1 MNVSNSISK
10 HLQNTLTHILICFFF
25 LQYFIACSSFLDPS
39 VCKVDEDCQGGVC
52 QAGICVG
59 STLNI
64 QDAMVNSTLDQASID
79 LQMKDLFTQDLGNE
93 PNDMMTSGTEA
104 GANVDMQWLDME
116 TGPIS
121 DIFDCSFDINHLESQ
136 DVIFHET
143 NGFSAQTNLS
153 IRGQLVY
160 PTIGNWDSK
169 TQLLINQES
178 IDLSID
184 DTGLFTASLSLIN
197 EGSYNLRL
205 LIGDTGDVKCAQT
218 LTLVFDQNPPILNQ
232 IFPSTSEVWLGY
244 QAGIAKA
251 SIRVQYSDLSPISL
265 FINDEEES
273 RASGLTGS
281 EWNLEVIL
289 AEGDNPIR
297 VIAVDLL
304 DQRSD
309 INLIYHY
316 DPIVPALDIQQPSG
330 VNIIQ
335 EQSLLT
341 LQGQVF
347 TQSGST
353 ENESYAR
360 IQIKVRSINTSDG
373 EQSRTLISDQTINTD
388 ELGSFLFDVSLLVGL
403 NEVEVCAYD
412 RANNQ
417 DCTLI
422 SATYSPIDPCVNISS
437 HIWSS
442 SHNYLLNGN
451 VCSSVTSVRIESEGY
466 EDIQANLVNFAFSVP
481 VTLDLDNPSRT
492 FRLIATTDTQEEA
505 IELFTVSLDTTPAQ
519 INIISPQNT
528 ACINDEVIDVCARIF
543 DLESDIKHIR
553 FNQNVLTLSEQVGV
567 DESWW
572 ENFCFEYETNIGQN
586 SLVFD
591 VENQAGLST
600 QSQIELTVDRIAP
613 SVTFDEPDNHWFAVN
628 DRGLIHMSGYI
639 TNSGCAL
646 SNPALQIVALRDVL
660 GELERDDIVRTPS
673 LTPDLSFTYQD
684 EFNEGY
690 HQLELTLNDQ
700 AGNTRVQNYPFA
712 VDQTPPEITI
722 LSPSSSNMIDRNS
735 VLSLSFEVTDSGS
748 GVDLDTIKI
757 NEEVVIATLIPQSNP
772 PRFIVNGNVLFEQEG
787 SFPIQ
792 ITAKDRVGNEA
803 TLDMT
808 YLYDATPP
816 NLVTI
821 FPSNEAMHSPEVFV
835 IEATD
840 TLSGVAEVVVNGV
853 NATFNGLNWIAEA
866 VIFNEAQA
874 DLLIEVIDVAGNRLS
889 DLTQGTLLSVATTP
903 QAYTLREPERSL
915 LPTSLGNSE
924 GMILAGRWIAYGHG
938 LLTFIDHGLNPNPFV
953 PPSEA
958 FEVSYFSLPIEGAQW
973 THTAQA
979 RLPRVDHTL
988 AIAQI
993 SINNVLTL
1001 LTLNTLGNQV
1011 TPYIHLWQATS
1022 EVNDDTTII
1031 GQLPLNQE
1039 EWVEVSLGIPNFFE
1053 VSWFQLLDW
1062 NRDGAYD
1069 IITKIPNGVK
1079 ALQQTDEGEFQEL
1092 NSTDI
1097 DHLGLDQLNHL
1108 TAPYSIDIN
1117 QDHVADILQ
1126 VTDDGQG
1133 MTAYISQFNTAHY
1146 EYQIATNFPTQV
1158 GQFWTLIDWDH
1169 DGSLDLMAVLNQEIV
1184 HYQWHSITQTW
1195 LQNFTGIQIPVG
1207 IKGVFTTNIDLDAQ
1221 EELCFYGEFGMK
1233 FYKSNGEVSF
1243 PLLPDLSSLGI
1254 IHQVI
1259 ATDLDEDN
1267 DQDWYLL
1274 SDHGL
1279 WILLSN
1285 TNQIDPHTV
1294 TARLSINRGLT
1305 QNKDALGALVYIDRD
1320 QDGTFER
1327 VSSANPYGDT
1337 LITFPNADVDNE
1349 RFDLKVIFYDRGAL
1363 GGNEQI
1369 FTQLTLDSSTYIED
1383 LQ

>member
-10 HLQNTLTHILICFFF
+10 HLQNMLTNILVYLFF
-25 LQYFIACSSFLDPS
+25 LQHLIACSSFLDPS
-39 VCKVDEDCQGGVC
+39 VCNVDEDCQGGIC

-59 STLNI
+59 SILNI
-64 QDAMVNSTLDQASID
+64 QDAMVNSTSDQAPID
-79 LQMKDLFTQDLGNE
+79 LTIKDFLTQDLGN
-93 PNDMMTSGTEA
+93 DLMVSGTEA
-104 GANVDMQWLDME
+104 GANVDMQWLDMR

-121 DIFDCSFDINHLESQ
+121 DVFDCSFDINHLENQ
-136 DVIFHET
+136 NVIFIEN
-143 NGFSAQTNLS
+143 NGFSTQTDLS
-153 IRGQLVY
+153 IKGQLIY
-160 PTIGNWDSK
+160 PTIGNWESK

-184 DTGLFTASLSLIN
+184 DTGLFTTSLSLVN

-218 LTLVFDQNPPILNQ
+218 LTLVFDQSPPILNQ
-232 IFPSTSEVWLGY
+232 IFPSTAEVWLGY

-265 FINDEEES
+265 FINDEDES
-273 RASGLTGS
+273 RASGITGS
-281 EWNLEVIL
+281 EWNLEVVL
-289 AEGDNPIR
+289 MEGDNPIR
-297 VIAVDLL
+297 VTAIDLL
-304 DQRSD
+304 DQRSEID
-309 INLIYHY
+309 LMYHY
-316 DPIVPALDIQQPSG
+316 DPVAPVLDIQQPSE
-330 VNIIQ
+330 VSIIQ

-347 TQSGST
+347 TQIGST
-353 ENESYAR
+353 ENESNAR
-360 IQIKVRSINTSDG
+360 VQIKVRSINNTDG
-373 EQSRTLISDQTINTD
+373 EQSRILTSDQTISTD
-388 ELGSFLFDVSLLVGL
+388 ELGVFLFDVFLLIGL

-417 DCTLI
+417 ACTLI
-422 SATYSPIDPCVNISS
+422 NATYAPINPCVNVSS
-437 HIWSS
+437 HIWSNS
-442 SHNYLLNGN
+442 NNYLLNGN
-451 VCSSVTSVRIESEGY
+451 VCSSVTSLRIESDGY

-481 VTLDLDNPSRT
+481 VTLNLENPSRT
-492 FRLIATTDTQEEA
+492 FRFIATTDTQEEA
-505 IELFTVSLDTTPAQ
+505 IEVFTVSLDTTPAQ
-519 INIISPQNT
+519 INIISPQDT
-528 ACINDEVIDVCARIF
+528 ACINDEVLDVCARIF
-543 DLESDIKHIR
+543 DLESDIKQIR
-553 FNQNVLTLSEQVGV
+553 FNQNILTLSEQVGV

-572 ENFCFEYETNIGQN
+572 ENFCFEYEPNIGQN
-586 SLVFD
+586 SLIFD
-591 VENQAGLST
+591 VENQAGLSI

-613 SVTFDEPDNHWFAVN
+613 TVTFDEPENSWFAVN
-628 DRGLIHMSGYI
+628 DRGLIQMSGYI

-646 SNPALQIVALRDVL
+646 SNPALQIVALREVL

-673 LTPDLSFTYQD
+673 LTPDLSFNYQD
-684 EFNEGY
+684 QFDEGH

-700 AGNTRVQNYPFA
+700 AGNTRVQNYHFA
-712 VDQTPPEITI
+712 VDQTPPEINMQA
-722 LSPSSSNMIDRNS
+722 PSSNNVVGRNS
-735 VLSLSFEVTDSGS
+735 VLNLSFEVIDSGS
-748 GVDLDTIKI
+748 GVDPDSIKI
-757 NEEVVIATLIPQSNP
+757 NEEVVIATLIPQSIP
-772 PRFIVNGNVLFEQEG
+772 PRFVVNGNVLFEQEG

-792 ITAKDRVGNEA
+792 ITVKDIVGNEA
-803 TLDMT
+803 TLHMT

-816 NLVTI
+816 NLVSI

-840 TLSGVAEVVVNGV
+840 TLSGVTEVVVNGV
-853 NATFNGLNWIAEA
+853 NATFNGLDWIADA
-866 VIFNEAQA
+866 VTFNEAQA
-874 DLLIEVIDVAGNRLS
+874 ELLIEVIDTAGNRLS
-889 DLTQGTLLSVATTP
+889 DLTQGTLLSVPATP

-938 LLTFIDHGLNPNPFV
+938 LLTFIDHGLNPNPFL

-958 FEVSYFSLPIEGAQW
+958 FEVLYFSLPIEGAHW
-973 THTAQA
+973 THTAQP

-988 AIAQI
+988 AVAQI
-993 SINNVLTL
+993 SMNNVLTL

-1011 TPYIHLWQATS
+1011 SPYIHLWQATS
-1022 EVNDDTTII
+1022 EVNDGTAII
-1031 GQLPLNQE
+1031 GELPFSQE

-1053 VSWFQLLDW
+1053 ASWFQLLDW

-1069 IITKIPNGVK
+1069 IIAKTPNGVR
-1079 ALQQTDEGEFQEL
+1079 ALQQTEEGLFQEL
-1092 NSTDI
+1092 NPNDI
-1097 DHLGLDQLNHL
+1097 NNLGLDQFNHL
-1108 TAPYSIDIN
+1108 KAPLPIDLN
-1117 QDHVADILQ
+1117 QDHVTDVLQ
-1126 VTDDGQG
+1126 VTDDGQS
-1133 MTAYISQFNTAHY
+1133 MTAYISQFSNVQY
-1146 EYQIATNFPTQV
+1146 QYQIATNFPTQV

-1184 HYQWHSITQTW
+1184 HYQWQSITQTW

-1207 IKGVFTTNIDLDAQ
+1207 IKGVFTSNVDLDAQ

-1243 PLLPDLSSLGI
+1243 PLVPNLSSLGI

-1279 WILLSN
+1279 WLLLSN
-1285 TNQIDPHTV
+1285 TYQIDPQVV
-1294 TARLSINRGLT
+1294 TARLSINRGLN
-1305 QNKDALGALVYIDRD
+1305 QNKDALGAQVYIDRD

-1337 LITFPNADVDNE
+1337 LIPFPEADVENE
-1349 RFDLKVIFYDRGAL
+1349 HFDLKVIFYDRGEL

-1369 FTQLTLDSSTYIED
+1369 FTQLTLNSLTYIED